1 MFTDYLGYIFPG
13 GRALKLV
20 SNEVNITKSTNPLQ
34 ITKNITLTVIDCCAP
49 PPLPLAAHCIGAG
62 AVT

>member
-20 SNEVNITKSTNPLQ
+20 SNEVNITKSTNPL
-34 ITKNITLTVIDCCAP
+34 
-49 PPLPLAAHCIGAG
+49 
-62 AVT
+62 